1 MKYQILIGLMLM
13 TCTWV
18 SAQNDTPRRWALDAH
33 AGGVKPIPSHT
44 DGVGISSLSSIG
56 IPDSHSGLLTKLH
69 AEYYIPFS
77 PFSVKGGYEH
87 EEMGLLGGDAYADVN
102 QLMLGGRY
110 YPAPAKWVIQPYA
123 GLDTYYNIGEKTKR
137 IDMAASSSDHHMD
150 YTRKG
155 IIRMPAFS
163 AAPVVGVDIYIFTC
177 IAIQMEYGFRMGIG
191 PKTEIDSKYNSNPT
205 VFHTTTHYHRHTFTV
220 GLKLSFPFRWT
231 RADGDNLIEG
241 LFDCLFY

>member
-1 MKYQILIGLMLM
+1 MKYRILIGLMLM

-33 AGGVKPIPSHT
+33 AGGVRPIPSHT

-110 YPAPAKWVIQPYA
+110 YNPMPVSTPTTISVRKQSASIWRLPRPTTIWITRGK
-123 GLDTYYNIGEKTKR
+123 
-137 IDMAASSSDHHMD
+137 ASSECLLSVPHRLSVSISICSPASRFKWNTASEWASDPK
-150 YTRKG
+150 RKST
-155 IIRMPAFS
+155 PN
-163 AAPVVGVDIYIFTC
+163 T
-177 IAIQMEYGFRMGIG
+177 IQTPRSIT
-191 PKTEIDSKYNSNPT
+191 PPP
-205 VFHTTTHYHRHTFTV
+205 TTTDI
-220 GLKLSFPFRWT
+220 LLP
-231 RADGDNLIEG
+231 
-241 LFDCLFY
+241 